1 MDEGIIKP
9 NDSRD
14 VSVCKN
20 SCWHDIS
27 LQFWIKIPTFGLG
40 LNQSESQWP
49 SSCTKSSHL

>member
-40 LNQSESQWP
+40 LNQSESQ
-49 SSCTKSSHL
+49 